1 MNILTKNQ
9 VFVSAAGQHSV
20 FYVSI
25 RDREWCYNSD
35 IFGAFEGFTSNGASQ
50 KYADDMP
57 KFLEFVGLPAD
68 LTKFYKGFKHNIINS
83 RSYNPGTRVR
93 NLVVTNEIEDLQ
105 IDKKQA
111 DALVEAIRTKTP
123 SAFAEISKKT
133 AEKFVKIANDE
144 RGYDLSSLHFFA
156 TSFRLMN
163 EGLRWGQYVSPE
175 TYIVTDNLLNPID
188 VKDMLDVIDKICVAE

>member
-9 VFVSAAGQHSV
+9 VYVSAAGQHSV

-25 RDREWCYNSD
+25 RDREWSYNND

-50 KYADDMP
+50 KYAEDMP

-68 LTKFYKGFKHNIINS
+68 LTRFYKGFKNNIVNS
-83 RSYNPGTRVR
+83 KSYYPGSRIR
-93 NLVVTNEIEDLQ
+93 NLIVTDEIEDLQ

-123 SAFAEISKKT
+123 PAFADISKKT

-144 RGYDLSSLHFFA
+144 RGYDLSSLHLFA
-156 TSFRLMN
+156 TSFRVIN
-163 EGLRWGQYVSPE
+163 EGLRWGQYVSTE

-188 VKDMLDVIDKICVAE
+188 VKAMLDVIDKICVAE